1 MISLSLNITRTA
13 FILFLL
19 IFFSCEKVSTE
30 PVFDLTPAIKL
41 LEISHEE
48 IKAFD
53 EVLTIRIE
61 YEDGDG
67 DLGNANNDINSL
79 FIKDSRL
86 SNEDGFFV
94 GPLAPEGSKIS
105 IRGTL
110 NIEVGSFFLLG
121 NGSQEKTSLTIYI
134 IDRAGHKSNVLET
147 DPITIVR

>member
-1 MISLSLNITRTA
+1 MISLSLNISRA
-13 FILFLL
+13 VFVFSLL
-19 IFFSCEKVSTE
+19 IFISCEKISTE

-53 EVLTIRIE
+53 EVLSIRIE

-86 SNEDGFFV
+86 STEDGFFV

-110 NIEVGSFFLLG
+110 NIEVGTFFLLG
-121 NGSQEKTSLTIYI
+121 NGSQEKTTLTIYI
-134 IDRAGHKSNVLET
+134 VDRSGNKSNVLET
-147 DPITIVR
+147 DPITILR